1 LEYTKDPK
9 FIGRMFDE
17 ISPTYVKLNHIFSGM
32 QDIRWRK
39 RAVRYLKSKQP
50 EYKMILDL
58 AAGTG
63 DFAREFLNLNPDK
76 IYSCDLSEGMLKIN
90 KEKVNSPRNIIVQ
103 ANAEFLPFEDNMF
116 DLVGIAFGVRNFENL
131 PACIKEINRVL
142 KPGGRFV
149 TIEMFRNVK
158 NGIVQKSFKYYF
170 RNILPKIGNLLSH
183 SNYAYNY
190 LFQSV
195 DSFLSI
201 NEYKELIE
209 SLGFETEYVKNE
221 FIGIVHTA
229 VAIKSA

>member
-1 LEYTKDPK
+1 
-9 FIGRMFDE
+9 
-17 ISPTYVKLNHIFSGM
+17 
-32 QDIRWRK
+32 
-39 RAVRYLKSKQP
+39 
-50 EYKMILDL
+50 MILDL

-90 KEKVNSPRNIIVQ
+90 KKKVNSPKNIIVQ
-103 ANAEFLPFEDNMF
+103 ANAEFLPFEDNTF

-170 RNILPKIGNLLSH
+170 KNILPKIGNLLSH

-221 FIGIVHTA
+221 FIGIVYTA
-229 VAIKSA
+229 AAIKSA